1 MNNNRTA
8 TFTISTGLANLE
20 AESRKCKEAI
30 AMNSKFPMLNKT
42 EKDLVDKAVRSLKAY
57 NGQKESVDLC
67 VDILNYMGT
76 LYKRYEGS
84 LNDLLIG
91 LSTYGDNL
99 VDMNNGMINTC
110 PASTVCHEISPLLL
124 KVTNFHSATNYRQ
137 QRLFSN
143 FANVWSYVTSAV
155 DNETQ
160 IFKVYPAADG
170 SSVSVSDTGVTG
182 LAGLTENGG
191 SFDSSF
197 LFQADGNA
205 YYDVSFVNNYST
217 DSIINS
223 IQKQAGMMCGTVNRD
238 PIISWL
244 LRNFDNGPII
254 VLNGSF
260 FLIFY
265 DPKPFCDVLADISNI
280 DNYIEHAVKSGFF
293 ASPNPICVE
302 TGSNYEEGGDNYAT
316 SLNQAKYDIYNYIAD
331 ENADP
336 ASDPLPAITLVQF
349 VTKFAMNVA
358 ELLHAARKNNFDT
371 TGNLM
376 GVLSIGD
383 TTQVAIDS
391 LTSYIERHTEL
402 DVDDAKACI
411 MENEERRQ
419 ELKKLPVGSTYSNRA
434 VYRLLNS
441 SNLGW

>member
-1 MNNNRTA
+1 MNTNKTA

-20 AESRKCKEAI
+20 SESRKCKEAI
-30 AMNSKFPMLNKT
+30 AMNSKFPMLSKT

-143 FANVWSYVTSAV
+143 FANVWSYVTSDV

-160 IFKVYPAADG
+160 LFKTYPATDG
-170 SSVSVSDTGVTG
+170 FSVSVADTGVTG
-182 LAGLTENGG
+182 LAGLVEQSG

-244 LRNFDNGPII
+244 LRNFDNGPIN
-254 VLNGSF
+254 VLSGSF

-265 DPKPFCDVLADISNI
+265 DPKPFCDVLADIDNI
-280 DNYIEHAVKSGFF
+280 QIYIDHAVRSNFF
-293 ASPNPICVE
+293 ESPRPPCLE
-302 TGSNYEEGGDNYAT
+302 TGSYYATGGDAYA
-316 SLNQAKYDIYNYIAD
+316 SALNQAKYDIYNYIAD
-331 ENADP
+331 ENVAITE
-336 ASDPLPAITLVQF
+336 PLPTITLVQF
-349 VTKFAMNVA
+349 ITKFAMNVA
-358 ELLHAARKNNFDT
+358 ELLHATRKNNFDT

-419 ELKKLPVGSTYSNRA
+419 ELKKLPIGSTYSNRA
-434 VYRLLNS
+434 VYRLMNS